1 MEREWW
7 TEDEIIEAIGEAALP
22 RDLKDFTRFQEVG
35 LRALRFVGAIQPM
48 MLMRDVLSKEKA
60 FDKIYDALVK
70 EGFLPKETV
79 PRR

>member
-1 MEREWW
+1 
-7 TEDEIIEAIGEAALP
+7 
-22 RDLKDFTRFQEVG
+22 
-35 LRALRFVGAIQPM
+35 M

-70 EGFLPKETV
+70 EGFLPKETL